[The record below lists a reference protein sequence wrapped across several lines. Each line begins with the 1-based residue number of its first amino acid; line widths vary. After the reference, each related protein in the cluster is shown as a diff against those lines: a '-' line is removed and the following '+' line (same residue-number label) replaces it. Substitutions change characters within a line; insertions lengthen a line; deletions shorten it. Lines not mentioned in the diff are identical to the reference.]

1 MAWHRT
7 RVPLSFL
14 QQTPGHA
21 KHCLPPHHERARASV
36 WKWEDGQALGF
47 SGLGAAGCCFPRAH
61 GARGGLGGRT
71 SGFPAQFRFAGA
83 LEGREQC
90 QGWPGSESKP
100 PQSRAPQREP
110 GPISQR
116 EIGSQFHQLGEVTLR
131 LALSLSAAVRRGQL
145 PSFSWAKAENAAGA
159 SLHSASTA
167 GCGQPHI
174 KAGFP

>member
-1 MAWHRT
+1 MAWHQT
-7 RVPLSFL
+7 CVLLSFL

-21 KHCLPPHHERARASV
+21 KHCLPPPPRHERACGSV
-36 WKWEDGQALGF
+36 WNWEDGQALGF
-47 SGLGAAGCCFPRAH
+47 SGLGAAGCCFPPAH
-61 GARGGLGGRT
+61 GARGGLRGRT

-90 QGWPGSESKP
+90 QGWPSSESKP

-131 LALSLSAAVRRGQL
+131 LALSLSAALGSCPL
-145 PSFSWAKAENAAGA
+145 LTFSWAKAKNAAGA
-159 SLHSASTA
+159 SASTA
-167 GCGQPHI
+167 GCGQPPI
-174 KAGFP
+174 KEAFP